1 MALTAILMSTT
12 DDPLVVSKT
21 TTTIATVTA
30 KPADNCSIGSPRL
43 ILHYTGSL
51 QAVNYMYISD
61 FGRYYFVEPPVV
73 IPGGEIL
80 ISGSVDVL
88 KTYDAALRACP
99 ATVIRSESVGA
110 PTMIPDNKLP
120 INPNKKEL
128 LTAVKA
134 FSPSGSNCYLVRV
147 RESAIKYVEPSRK
160 EVIEN
165 G

>member
-1 MALTAILMSTT
+1 MALTVTLMSTT
-12 DDPLVVSKT
+12 DDPLVVTKT
-21 TTTIATVTA
+21 TTTIATVTG
-30 KPADNCSIGSPRL
+30 KPYENCSIGSPRV
-43 ILHYTGSL
+43 IINYAATL
-51 QAVNYMYISD
+51 QAVNYMYIAD

-80 ISGSVDVL
+80 ISGNVDVL
-88 KTYDAALRACP
+88 MSFDAAIRSCP

-134 FSPSGSNCYLVRV
+134 FTPTGSNCYLVRV

>member
-1 MALTAILMSTT
+1 MALTVTLMTTT
-12 DDPLVVSKT
+12 DDPLVVTKT
-21 TTTIATVTA
+21 TSTVATVTA
-30 KPADNCSIGSPRL
+30 KPYDNCSIGSPR
-43 ILHYTGSL
+43 IIINHSASL
-51 QAVNYMYISD
+51 EAVNYMYIAD
-61 FGRYYFVEPPVV
+61 WGRYYFVEPPVV

-80 ISGSVDVL
+80 ISGNVDVL
-88 KTYDAALRACP
+88 MSFDAAIRSCP

-110 PTMIPDNKLP
+110 PTMIPDSKLP

-134 FSPSGSNCYLVRV
+134 FTPSGSNCYLVRV
-147 RESAIKYVEPSRK
+147 RESAIKYVESSRK

>member
-1 MALTAILMSTT
+1 MALTVTLMTTT
-12 DDPLVVSKT
+12 DDPLVVTKT
-21 TTTIATVTA
+21 TTTIATVTG
-30 KPADNCSIGSPRL
+30 KPYENCSIGSPR
-43 ILHYTGSL
+43 IIINYAATL
-51 QAVNYMYISD
+51 QAVNYMYIAD

-99 ATVIRSESVGA
+99 ATVIRSESIGA

-134 FSPSGSNCYLVRV
+134 FTPSGSNCYLVRV

>member
-1 MALTAILMSTT
+1 MALTVTLMSTT
-12 DDPLVVSKT
+12 DDPLVVTKT

-30 KPADNCSIGSPRL
+30 KPYDNCSIGSPR
-43 ILHYTGSL
+43 IIINYAATL
-51 QAVNYMYISD
+51 QAVNYMYIAD

-80 ISGSVDVL
+80 ISGNVDVL
-88 KTYDAALRACP
+88 TSFDAAIRSCP
-99 ATVIRSESVGA
+99 ATVIRSESIGA

-134 FSPSGSNCYLVRV
+134 FTPSGSNCYLVRV

>member
-1 MALTAILMSTT
+1 MALTAVLMSTT

-51 QAVNYMYISD
+51 QAVNYMYIPD

-80 ISGSVDVL
+80 IAGSVDVL
-88 KTYDAALRACP
+88 KTYDAALRSCP

-120 INPNKKEL
+120 IIPNKHTATSIVLPNTINHPPVIGFQNKYL
-128 LTAVKA
+128 LI
-134 FSPSGSNCYLVRV
+134 VR
-147 RESAIKYVEPSRK
+147 
-160 EVIEN
+160 